1 MYMIENKLKV
11 IGLSPAMLYYPDELT
26 VRQEV
31 AFIMCRYTEN
41 SLKVSDLSPA
51 MSY

>member
-1 MYMIENKLKV
+1 MYMENKLKV
-11 IGLSPAMLYYPDELT
+11 SGLSPVRVYYLDELT